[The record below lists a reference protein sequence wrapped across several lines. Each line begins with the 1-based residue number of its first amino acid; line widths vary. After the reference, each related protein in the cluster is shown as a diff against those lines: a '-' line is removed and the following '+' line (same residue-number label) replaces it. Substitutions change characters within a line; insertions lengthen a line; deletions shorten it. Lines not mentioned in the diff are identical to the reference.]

1 MIMDNMMT
9 KEERVSQLR
18 TKINS
23 RLYKDNEP
31 KLKRANKIFYIT
43 YLLMQLGMLGNIVF
57 LIFAYGGTALIYTGT
72 VWSIAGMVVCTV
84 FYLRDQANPNM
95 SNICILQFVVTY
107 FIAIIINGNDCMMFF
122 PIPLLVAL
130 MTYMKRKKMYIAAAG
145 IAIAALFRYIGV
157 MAGVIAS
164 VNSGNEEMVMLMVL
178 CLSLAV
184 FCIATKISW
193 KFNHDAMYSMRDEQE
208 IQKIIM
214 EDVLDIAK
222 GVKEQTK
229 DVNAA
234 LDELYDSA
242 QNIDSVVGEIST
254 GTNNTTE
261 NIMNQTVMTQSI
273 QDAINDVAARSR
285 RAAGK
290 AADSMDKV
298 IENTD
303 KVKILSEHSG
313 SIADTNGKVI
323 VSMENLQEKAG
334 DVKTITDMIL
344 NISNQ
349 TNMLALNASIEA
361 ARAGEAGKGFAV
373 VAEQIRQL
381 AEQTRKSTENIT
393 EIAEQLSAYSREASD
408 SVNESIEAAKE
419 QNAIIDEVS
428 EGFGIIDDNM
438 KELTEE
444 MNNINDM
451 IEELKNSNNAIVDS
465 INQLSAASEEITANT
480 EEASEITENNR
491 KSSKNAKDK
500 LQSVLE
506 FSDGLDKYI
515 K

>member
-1 MIMDNMMT
+1 MDNMVT
-9 KEERVSQLR
+9 KEERVNQLR

-43 YLLMQLGMLGNIVF
+43 YLLMQLGMLCNIFF
-57 LIFAYGGTALIYTGT
+57 LIFEYGGTALMYIGT

-107 FIAIIINGNDCMMFF
+107 FIAIIINGNNCMMFF
-122 PIPLLVAL
+122 PIPLLIAL

-164 VNSGNEEMVMLMVL
+164 DSSGNAETVMFMVL

-273 QDAINDVAARSR
+273 QDAINDVAARSK

-303 KVKILSEHSG
+303 KV
-313 SIADTNGKVI
+313 
-323 VSMENLQEKAG
+323 
-334 DVKTITDMIL
+334 
-344 NISNQ
+344 
-349 TNMLALNASIEA
+349 
-361 ARAGEAGKGFAV
+361 
-373 VAEQIRQL
+373 
-381 AEQTRKSTENIT
+381 
-393 EIAEQLSAYSREASD
+393 
-408 SVNESIEAAKE
+408 
-419 QNAIIDEVS
+419 
-428 EGFGIIDDNM
+428 
-438 KELTEE
+438 
-444 MNNINDM
+444 
-451 IEELKNSNNAIVDS
+451 
-465 INQLSAASEEITANT
+465 
-480 EEASEITENNR
+480 
-491 KSSKNAKDK
+491 
-500 LQSVLE
+500 
-506 FSDGLDKYI
+506 
-515 K
+515 